1 MPGAKPTTEPMTE
14 TILPASSAIA
24 FRAPRLRVRN
34 AEPWLYLAPALAV
47 LIVWTYV
54 PLLEAFDLSFYQW
67 NMLPRAKP
75 RYVGF
80 DNYANLLSLPDMQQA
95 VINTVLYTIGLLPLS
110 VGVPLAVA
118 LLTARLDGPMRTLYR
133 GLIFVPMIVAPIVAA
148 IVWRWLLNE
157 DHGLVNAWIV
167 ALGFDAVGFLRD
179 PDVALW
185 TLVWITGWKLMG
197 FSTLLFA
204 AADSAVS
211 PSYVE
216 AARMDGASAWQI
228 VRDIRM
234 PLLSPTILLLT
245 MMTILFGAQWSFV
258 YINALT
264 GGGPLRS
271 TTNVYFLMWEYGFK
285 TMSAGWSTAAGV
297 LVFLA
302 FGLIALVC
310 LALMKRLAVYDE

>member
-1 MPGAKPTTEPMTE
+1 MTDAA
-14 TILPASSAIA
+14 LSASSVAA
-24 FRAPRLRVRN
+24 RGLPRLRLRS

-47 LIVWTYV
+47 LVIWTYV
-54 PLLEAFDLSFYQW
+54 PLLQAFELSFYQW
-67 NMLPRAKP
+67 NMLPRSQP
-75 RYVGF
+75 RYVGL
-80 DNYANLLSLPDMQQA
+80 DNYVNLLTLPDMQQA

-110 VGVPLAVA
+110 VGLPLVVA
-118 LLTARLDGPMRTLYR
+118 LITALLSGPLRNFYR
-133 GLIFVPMIVAPIVAA
+133 ALIFVPMIVAPIVAA

-157 DHGLVNAWIV
+157 DHGLVNAWLDGMGI
-167 ALGFDAVGFLRD
+167 GTIGFLRD
-179 PDVALW
+179 PHVALW
-185 TLVWITGWKLMG
+185 TLVWITGWKLLG

-204 AADSAVS
+204 AADSAIN

-216 AARMDGASAWQI
+216 AARMDGASPWQI
-228 VRDIRM
+228 VRDIRL

-285 TMSAGWSTAAGV
+285 TMAAGWSTAAGV
-297 LVFLA
+297 LVFA
-302 FGLIALVC
+302 VFGLIAIAC